1 MDALGVTQVDGRL
14 YWHGRHMTDE
24 VLFEFIAA
32 AETQAMFPFLSRA
45 RESGLRISE
54 IRYDIDP
61 MDEYDITVVYG
72 DENDI
77 ICIQYCMHS
86 TAREYFSI
94 STNSHYLQYIG
105 HWWKY
110 FSISTNGRYIA
121 NSGDI
126 DSVPFAGQ
134 YLNTLAANNKRVVK
148 LEEENKA
155 AAVRIA
161 ELEAENSIL
170 RAEIAERRLRPG
182 GEDYEM
188 ARARFAAQTYE

>member
-1 MDALGVTQVDGRL
+1 MDALGVTQVDGLL

-77 ICIQYCMHS
+77 ICIQYCMYS
-86 TAREYFSI
+86 IARE
-94 STNSHYLQYIG
+94 
-105 HWWKY
+105 Y

-121 NSGDI
+121 DSGNI

-170 RAEIAERRLRPG
+170 RAEIAERRISPVC
-182 GEDYEM
+182 EDYKM
-188 ARARFAAQTYE
+188 DRARFAAQTYE